1 MTKTAILKIDAA
13 INQAICAIVPRDST
27 FIPEY
32 MQQYFIYIRPILLS
46 RYVRIQSDAGRTNL
60 YLGTLRTI
68 SVPLPSIEEQRQIL
82 YILQTVDRKIEIAKK
97 KKEALQ
103 DLFKTMLH
111 KLMTAQIRV
120 KDLEIPAEKLLVI

>member
-1 MTKTAILKIDAA
+1 
-13 INQAICAIVPRDST
+13 
-27 FIPEY
+27 